1 MIGRRCR
8 EWANVSDVALGQ
20 RWARRGMSEGKRK
33 TGGGRRRQRRNRA
46 WQPTSATATAATATA
61 ARPAWLTLRRV
72 LTLTRLRRGRPVR
85 IGRLT
90 AAAIGAEA
98 ADVFPQR
105 CLVQIQHVAPA
116 PAPCPGRIGTHKQQQ
131 ETVTKSGTHLGS
143 AISPGPKVG
152 PVGTRRG
159 RHRRVACASY
169 ASRMTVP
176 GRSNERRLKRC

>member
-1 MIGRRCR
+1 MLHMCNAWLVQGH
-8 EWANVSDVALGQ
+8 
-20 RWARRGMSEGKRK
+20 RRGGEKLEVGTATPAGDRP
-33 TGGGRRRQRRNRA
+33 RQQA
-46 WQPTSATATAATATA
+46 SATATAATTTAT
-61 ARPAWLTLRRV
+61 RPARLALRRV
-72 LTLTRLRRGRPVR
+72 LALTRLRRGRPVR

-90 AAAIGAEA
+90 ATAIGAET

-143 AISPGPKVG
+143 AIAAGPNVG

-159 RHRRVACASY
+159 RHRWVTCAPY

-176 GRSNERRLKRC
+176 GRSNERRPKRC

>member
-1 MIGRRCR
+1 MLHMCNAWFVRGH
-8 EWANVSDVALGQ
+8 
-20 RWARRGMSEGKRK
+20 RRGGEKRE
-33 TGGGRRRQRRNRA
+33 TGTATPARNRA
-46 WQPTSATATAATATA
+46 RQQASATATAATATA
-61 ARPAWLTLRRV
+61 TAARPAWLALRRV
-72 LTLTRLRRGRPVR
+72 LALTRLRRGRPVR

-90 AAAIGAEA
+90 ATAIGAEA

-143 AISPGPKVG
+143 AIAPGPKVG

-159 RHRRVACASY
+159 RHRWVACAPY

-176 GRSNERRLKRC
+176 GRSNERRPKRC